1 MWNAEGEIY
10 GAVLEYIHI
19 SYLYNPP
26 NDNRSGDTISAVTTW
41 FGLPLGGFLMR
52 GPRVS
57 EVRFYDPGVEEDRSR
72 EASVRRP
79 MGVGGGGR

>member
-1 MWNAEGEIY
+1 
-10 GAVLEYIHI
+10 
-19 SYLYNPP
+19 
-26 NDNRSGDTISAVTTW
+26 
-41 FGLPLGGFLMR
+41 MR

-79 MGVGGGGR
+79 MGWEVEAVCRQLERECLYGLVGSHTYIGGSMNSFLVGLWEGETVDVGRVSTT